1 MSFSLE
7 EILKA
12 TEGRLVQG
20 EGGAF
25 FGGVSTDSR
34 AIKEKE
40 LFVALRGIRFDGHA
54 YALEALDKRAAGV
67 LIEETRVGDF
77 RWNGYRSQAVI
88 AVKDSLRALGDLA
101 RARRRRY
108 GTPLVAITGSN
119 GKTTTKEMV
128 AACLGTRLPILKTRG
143 NFNNLIGLPL
153 TLLNLTEREK
163 VVVLELGMNVVGE
176 IRRLTE
182 IAEPDIGLITNI
194 QMVHLEGMGSLE
206 RLAEEKGELFRGVK
220 REGTIVVNR
229 DDPRVVELAKEFPG
243 QKITFGVEG
252 RADVGAKKIELT
264 RTGTSFRLVAGD
276 KETGVV
282 LPAFGRHFV
291 MNALSAVAVASLFK
305 IDLKDVKAALEQFR
319 PYAMRM
325 EMIPLPGGK
334 TLINDTYNA
343 NPVSMGLALE
353 VLVAM
358 KGKGRA
364 IALLGDMLELGG
376 FSEEAHRQLGE
387 KISELPIDFLMMLGE
402 KGALVVESAVHHG
415 FPAGRV
421 RRVKDHSE
429 ALLALNE
436 VAQEG
441 DWILIKGSRGMA
453 MEKITERLQEGRA

>member
-1 MSFSLE
+1 MSLSVE

-20 EGGAF
+20 KRGVF
-25 FGGVSTDSR
+25 FEGVSTDSR
-34 AIKEKE
+34 TIREKE
-40 LFVALRGIRFDGHA
+40 LFIALRGNRFDGHT
-54 YALEALDKRAAGV
+54 YALEALDRRAAGV

-88 AVKDSLRALGDLA
+88 AVRDSLQALGDLA
-101 RARRRRY
+101 RARRRKY

-128 AACLGTRLPILKTRG
+128 AGCLGTRLPILKTKG

-153 TLLNLTEREK
+153 TLLNLTEKEK
-163 VVVLELGMNVVGE
+163 VVVLELGMNVLGE

-194 QMVHLEGMGSLE
+194 QRVHLEGMGSLE
-206 RLAEEKGELFRGVK
+206 RLTKEKGELFRGVK
-220 REGTIVVNR
+220 RDGAIVVNR
-229 DDPRVVELAKEFPG
+229 DDPMVVELAKEFPG

-252 RADVGAKKIELT
+252 RADVEAKKIELT

-276 KETGVV
+276 EETEVV
-282 LPAFGRHFV
+282 LQAFGRHFV

-305 IDLKDVKAALEQFR
+305 IDLNDVKAALEQFR

-325 EMIPLPGGK
+325 EIIPLPVGK

-364 IALLGDMLELGG
+364 IALLGDMLELGH
-376 FSEEAHRQLGE
+376 FSEEAHRQLGK
-387 KISELPIDFLMMLGE
+387 KISELPIDFIIMLGE
-402 KGALVVESAVHHG
+402 RGALVVESAVHHG
-415 FPAGRV
+415 FPAEKV

-436 VAQEG
+436 VAREG

-453 MEKITERLQEGRA
+453 MEKIAERLKEGRA

>member
-1 MSFSLE
+1 VSLSVE

-20 EGGAF
+20 KRGVF
-25 FGGVSTDSR
+25 FEGVSTDSR
-34 AIKEKE
+34 TIREKE
-40 LFVALRGIRFDGHA
+40 LFIALRGNRFDGHT
-54 YALEALDKRAAGV
+54 YALEALDRRAAGV

-88 AVKDSLRALGDLA
+88 AVRDSLQALGDLA
-101 RARRRRY
+101 RARRRKY

-128 AACLGTRLPILKTRG
+128 AGCLGTRLPILKTKG

-153 TLLNLTEREK
+153 TLLNLTEKEK
-163 VVVLELGMNVVGE
+163 VVVLELGMNVLGE

-194 QMVHLEGMGSLE
+194 QRVHLEGMGSLE
-206 RLAEEKGELFRGVK
+206 RLTKEKGELFRGVK
-220 REGTIVVNR
+220 RDGTIVVNR

-252 RADVGAKKIELT
+252 RADVEAKKIELT

-276 KETGVV
+276 EETEVV
-282 LPAFGRHFV
+282 LQAFGRHFV

-305 IDLKDVKAALEQFR
+305 IDLNDVKAALEQFR

-325 EMIPLPGGK
+325 EIIPLPVGK

-364 IALLGDMLELGG
+364 IALLGDMLELGH
-376 FSEEAHRQLGE
+376 FSEEAHRQLGK
-387 KISELPIDFLMMLGE
+387 KISELPIDFLIMLGE
-402 KGALVVESAVHHG
+402 RGALVVESAVHHG
-415 FPAGRV
+415 FPAEKV

-436 VAQEG
+436 VAREG

-453 MEKITERLQEGRA
+453 MEKIAERLKEGRA

>member
-1 MSFSLE
+1 
-7 EILKA
+7 
-12 TEGRLVQG
+12 
-20 EGGAF
+20 
-25 FGGVSTDSR
+25 
-34 AIKEKE
+34 
-40 LFVALRGIRFDGHA
+40 
-54 YALEALDKRAAGV
+54 LEALDKRAAGV

-77 RWNGYRSQAVI
+77 RWNGYRSQTVI
-88 AVKDSLRALGDLA
+88 AVKDSLQALGDLA

-119 GKTTTKEMV
+119 GKTTTKEMI
-128 AACLGTRLPILKTRG
+128 AGCLGTRLPILKTKG

-153 TLLNLTEREK
+153 TLLALTEREK

-194 QMVHLEGMGSLE
+194 QRVHLEGMGSLE
-206 RLAEEKGELFRGVK
+206 RLTEEKGELFRGVK

-243 QKITFGVEG
+243 RQITFGVEG

-264 RTGTSFRLVAGD
+264 RMGTSFRLVAGD
-276 KETGVV
+276 EETEVV

-291 MNALSAVAVASLFK
+291 MNALSAVAVASLFE

-325 EMIPLPGGK
+325 EIIPLPGGK

-353 VLVAM
+353 VLVGM

-364 IALLGDMLELGG
+364 IALLGDMLELGC
-376 FSEEAHRQLGE
+376 FSEEAHRQLGK

-402 KGALVVESAVHHG
+402 RGALVVESAVHHG

-429 ALLALNE
+429 ALLALSE
-436 VAQEG
+436 VAREG

-453 MEKITERLQEGRA
+453 MEKIAERLQEGRA